1 MNKLKHFFCIAKDS
15 MKDNGLQIFEIIALI
30 ILTLVPF
37 WIDVHKL
44 FEKYLSD
51 IVVSP
56 DNVVPYLVIKSGKF
70 IMSIALFI
78 IGLWRIRSYNKDVL
92 MNRRNIYHRYP
103 YMWYYFCAKV
113 LGIKKCSLILVP
125 IYLQFKL
132 VIHNVF
138 EEFPLDDCDY
148 PVLENE
154 GNCAVIKYNFSNE
167 YNEVN
172 LMLEDT
178 YPLEITQLPDN
189 KNNLPTI
196 KISRNDGC
204 DVGRHFSNKFV
215 DSVINVVRAFPDGVQ
230 VNIYATTNPMN
241 TMNIARRAFRMA
253 TRGNIKHLF
262 VYQQMSSGNRK
273 FETRGHKIY

>member
-1 MNKLKHFFCIAKDS
+1 MNKLKHFFCTAKDS
-15 MKDNGLQIFEIIALI
+15 MKDNGLQIFEIVALI

-56 DNVVPYLVIKSGKF
+56 DNVVPYLVIKSGNF

-138 EEFPLDDCDY
+138 EEFPLNDCDY

-178 YPLEITQLPDN
+178 YPVYDSEVLDQIAAELG
-189 KNNLPTI
+189 
-196 KISRNDGC
+196 KIGSNMNQIA
-204 DVGRHFSNKFV
+204 RHLNQ
-215 DSVINVVRAFPDGVQ
+215 G
-230 VNIYATTNPMN
+230 NPMTARLSKN
-241 TMNIARRAFRMA
+241 LNHCFADLTMLKTKIEEMA
-253 TRGNIKHLF
+253 GE
-262 VYQQMSSGNRK
+262 M
-273 FETRGHKIY
+273 